1 MGEIK
6 KFKRVLVA
14 NRGEIAIR
22 VFRACRE
29 LGIRTVAIYSEEDKN
44 SLFRTKADEA
54 YQIGKGKTPV
64 GAYLSI
70 DEIIALAKAKG
81 VDAIHPGYGF
91 LAENEEFAKT
101 CAEAGIEFIGPTAEM
116 MNQLG
121 DKIQSKIVAH
131 SVGVPTVPGVEK
143 AIETEA
149 EALEFANSCGYPVML
164 KAAAG
169 GGGRGMRIV
178 RSEEELL
185 PQFRSARSE
194 AAKAFGIDD
203 IFIEKYLENPK
214 HIEVQILG
222 DKQGNIIHLF
232 ERDCSIQ
239 RRHQKV
245 IEFTPALC
253 LTDEQREAICADAIK
268 IAEAV
273 NYRSAGTVEF
283 LLDHTTGKHYFIEM
297 NPRIQVEHTV
307 TEMVTGID
315 IVQAQILIAEGHSLD
330 SKEINIKS
338 QDDIKVT
345 GHAIQCRITTED
357 PSNDFMPD
365 TGTIESYRSPGGF
378 GIRLDGG
385 NGFQGSTITPFY
397 DSLLLKVTAFS
408 RSFDDTRRKAIRAL
422 GETIIKG
429 VKTNIPF
436 MLNVLNHP
444 TFAAGECDTGFIANT
459 PDLLDIGKVQDTELK
474 VIEFLGNKFVNETK
488 GKKRSYNVPVF
499 PKFKAEELPELQGRG
514 TKQLFDEMGAKDFTQ
529 WVRKQQR
536 LFITDT
542 TMRDA
547 QQSLMATRVRTVDM
561 EKIAPAVS
569 VYGRKLFSL
578 EVWGG
583 ATFDTAYRFLKEDPW
598 ERMEVLRE
606 KCPNILLQML
616 IRGANAVGYKNY
628 PDNVIREFVKQSAK
642 VGVDV
647 FRIFDSLNWI
657 QGMEVALDETLN
669 QGMIAEPCLC
679 YTGDILDPSRTKYT
693 LDYYVRMAKELEKRG
708 AHILGIKDM
717 SGLLKPTAASKLIG
731 MLKQEIGIPIHLHTH
746 DTSGNGVATVLMA
759 AQAGVDIVDAA
770 FNSMSGLTSQPALN
784 SIVASLQ
791 NSDRD
796 TGLDSDGLQKI
807 SEYWRD
813 VRPVYKEFESE
824 LQTASAE
831 IYKYEIPGGQYSNLQ
846 AQVESFGLGHKL
858 KEVKDMYKAV
868 NMMLG
873 DIVKVTPSSK
883 VVGDLA
889 IFMVQNG
896 LTPENIVEKGAN
908 IDFPDST
915 VSYFEGMMGQPEGG
929 FPEDIQ
935 KVVLKDKKPITCRPG
950 ELLEPEDFEAIRKK
964 LQDELE
970 LEGTDREVIS
980 YALYPK
986 VFEDYVKSIRKEGSF
1001 RHMGSDIFFHSLE
1014 EGETCEVKVA
1024 DGVQLMVKLQEVR
1037 PVDNDGF
1044 REAIFEVNGNRR
1056 IIKIKDKTVTVNSSN
1071 SVLYANEDN
1080 PMEVGAN
1087 IPGNIIKVLV
1097 KEGETVA
1104 ANQPIAVIEAM
1115 KMETNIIA
1123 REGGV
1128 VERIY
1133 VSEGQQV
1140 KAGEMVAK
1148 LK

>member
-22 VFRACRE
+22 VIRACKE
-29 LGIRTVAIYSEEDKN
+29 LGIRTVAIYSEEDKHT
-44 SLFRTKADEA
+44 LFRTKADEA

-64 GAYLSI
+64 GAYLGI

-91 LAENEEFAKT
+91 LSENVEFAQACEK
-101 CAEAGIEFIGPTAEM
+101 EGIEFIGPTSEM
-116 MNQLG
+116 MDNLG
-121 DKIQSKIVAH
+121 DKIKSKLVAK
-131 SVGVPTVPGVEK
+131 SVGVSTVPGVEK
-143 AIETEA
+143 AIQTEKEA
-149 EALEFANSCGYPVML
+149 EEFAESCGYPVIL

-178 RSEEELL
+178 RSKEELL

-222 DKQGNIIHLF
+222 DKEGNIIHLY

-253 LTDEQREAICADAIK
+253 LTEEQRQAICEDALK
-268 IAEAV
+268 IAKSV

-283 LLDHTTGKHYFIEM
+283 LVDKDGTHYFIEM

-307 TEMVTGID
+307 TEIVTGVD
-315 IVQAQILIAEGHSLD
+315 IVQAQILIAEGHTLA
-330 SKEINIKS
+330 SKEINIPS
-338 QDDIKVT
+338 QSSVKVS

-357 PSNDFMPD
+357 PVNSFMPD
-365 TGTIESYRSPGGF
+365 TGVIETYRSPGGF

-385 NGFQGSTITPFY
+385 NGFQGAEIMPFY
-397 DSLLLKVTAFS
+397 DSLLVKVTAFANTFNDA
-408 RSFDDTRRKAIRAL
+408 RNKAIRAL
-422 GETIIKG
+422 RETEIKG
-429 VKTNIPF
+429 VKTNIIF
-436 MLNVLNHP
+436 MLNVLNHD
-444 TFAAGECDTGFIANT
+444 TFARGLCDTGFIANT
-459 PDLLDIGKVQDTELK
+459 PELLDIGKTEDNQLK
-474 VIEFLGNKFVNETK
+474 VIEYLGNKYVNETHGDK
-488 GKKRSYNVPVF
+488 PSLNIPVVP
-499 PKFKAEELPELQGRG
+499 KIDEKSIEELRGRG
-514 TKQLFDEMGAKDFTQ
+514 TKQLFDEMGAEKFAK
-529 WVRKQQR
+529 WVRQQQR
-536 LFITDT
+536 LFVTDT

-569 VYGRKLFSL
+569 VYGRNLFSL
-578 EVWGG
+578 EMWGG

-598 ERMEVLRE
+598 ERLEMLRE
-606 KCPNILLQML
+606 QCPNILLQML
-616 IRGANAVGYKNY
+616 LRGANAVGYKNY
-628 PDNVIREFVKQSAK
+628 PDNVIRMFVKESAK
-642 VGVDV
+642 AGIDL

-657 QGMEVALDETLN
+657 QGMEIALDETLN
-669 QGMIAEPCLC
+669 QDMLAEPCLC
-679 YTGDILDPSRTKYT
+679 YTGDILDPSKTKYT
-693 LDYYVRMAKELEKRG
+693 LSYYVKMAKQLEKRG

-717 SGLLKPTAASKLIG
+717 SGLLKPTAAAKLVG
-731 MLKQEIGIPIHLHTH
+731 ALKQEIGIPVHLHTH

-770 FNSMSGLTSQPALN
+770 VNSMSGLTSQPALN
-784 SIVASLQ
+784 SIVAALQ
-791 NSDRD
+791 HSDRD
-796 TGLDSDGLQKI
+796 TGLDTDGLQRI
-807 SEYWRD
+807 SEYWKD
-813 VRPVYKEFESE
+813 VRPVYGKFESE
-824 LQTASAE
+824 LVTSTAE

-858 KEVKDMYKAV
+858 SDVKDMYKSV
-868 NMMLG
+868 NQMLG

-896 LTPENIVEKGAN
+896 LTPENILEKGQG

-929 FPEDIQ
+929 FPKDIQ
-935 KVVLKDKKPITCRPG
+935 KLVLKDKEPITCRPG
-950 ELLEPEDFEAIRKK
+950 ELLEPEDFEAIRKH
-964 LQDELE
+964 LIDDLE

-980 YALYPK
+980 YAIYPK
-986 VFEDYVKSIRKEGSF
+986 VFEDYVKSIRNDGNF
-1001 RHMGSDIFFHSLE
+1001 RHMGSDVFFHSLA
-1014 EGETCEVKVA
+1014 EGETCEVKLEEGKV
-1024 DGVQLMVKLQEVR
+1024 LIVKLHEVR
-1037 PVDNDGF
+1037 PVNNEGF
-1044 REAIFEVNGNRR
+1044 REAIFEVDGNRR
-1056 IIKIKDKTVTVNSSN
+1056 IIRIKDKSVTVNSTT
-1071 SVLYANEDN
+1071 SVLYADEEN
-1080 PMEVGAN
+1080 PMEIGAN

-1097 KEGETVA
+1097 KEGEKVE

-1115 KMETNIIA
+1115 KMETNILA
-1123 REGGV
+1123 QASGT

-1133 VSEGQQV
+1133 ISEGQQV

>member
-22 VFRACRE
+22 VFRACQE
-29 LGIRTVAIYSEEDKN
+29 LGIRTVAVYSEEDKN
-44 SLFRTKADEA
+44 TLFRTKADES

-64 GAYLSI
+64 GAYLGI

-91 LAENEEFAKT
+91 LAENVEFAKA
-101 CAEAGIEFIGPTAEM
+101 CASAGIEFIGPTAEM
-116 MNQLG
+116 MDRLG
-121 DKIQSKIVAH
+121 DKIKSKIVAN
-131 SVGVPTVPGVEK
+131 SVGVPTIPGVEK
-143 AIETEA
+143 AIETEE
-149 EALEFANSCGYPVML
+149 EALQFAESCGYPVML

-178 RSEEELL
+178 RSKEELL

-222 DKQGNIIHLF
+222 DKEGNIVHLY

-253 LTDEQREAICADAIK
+253 LTEEQREAICNDAIK
-268 IAEAV
+268 IAQAV

-283 LLDHTTGKHYFIEM
+283 LLDKTGKHYFIEM

-307 TEMVTGID
+307 SEIVTGVD
-315 IVQAQILIAEGHSLD
+315 IVQAQILVAQGYTLD
-330 SKEINIKS
+330 SPEIAIPG
-338 QDDIKVT
+338 QDSIKVT

-357 PSNDFMPD
+357 PVNDFMPD
-365 TGTIESYRSPGGF
+365 TGIIENYRSPGGF

-385 NGFQGSTITPFY
+385 NGFEGSEITPFY
-397 DSLLLKVTAFS
+397 DSLLVKVTAFS
-408 RSFDDTRRKAIRAL
+408 RTFEDARRKAIRAL
-422 GETIIKG
+422 RETKIKG
-429 VKTNIPF
+429 VKTNIMF

-459 PDLLDIGKVQDTELK
+459 PELLQIDKVEDTELK

-488 GKKRSYNVPVF
+488 GEKKSFNVPVF
-499 PKFKAEELPELQGRG
+499 PKFKPEELKELQGRG

-569 VYGRKLFSL
+569 VYGRNLFSL
-578 EVWGG
+578 EMWGG

-598 ERMEVLRE
+598 ERLEVLRE
-606 KCPNILLQML
+606 KCPNILMQML
-616 IRGANAVGYKNY
+616 LRGANAVGYKNY

-642 VGVDV
+642 AGIDV

-669 QGMIAEPCLC
+669 QGMVAEPCLC
-679 YTGDILDPSRTKYT
+679 YTGDILDSSKTKYT
-693 LDYYVRMAKELEKRG
+693 LSYYVKMAKELEKRG

-717 SGLLKPTAASKLIG
+717 SGLLKPTAASKLVG
-731 MLKQEIGIPIHLHTH
+731 ALKQEIGIPIHLHTH

-791 NSDRD
+791 HSDRD

-813 VRPVYKEFESE
+813 VRPVYKDFESE

-868 NMMLG
+868 NQMLG

-889 IFMVQNG
+889 IFMVQND
-896 LTPENIVEKGAN
+896 LTPENIVEKGAS

-935 KVVLKDKKPITCRPG
+935 KVVLKGKEPITCRPG

-964 LQDELE
+964 LQDELD

-986 VFEDYVKSIRKEGSF
+986 VFEDYVKSIRKDGNF
-1001 RHMGSDIFFHSLE
+1001 RYMGSDIFFHSLE
-1014 EGETCEVKVA
+1014 EGETCEVKLGEGKILIVR
-1024 DGVQLMVKLQEVR
+1024 LQEVR
-1037 PVDNDGF
+1037 PVDNEGM

-1080 PMEVGAN
+1080 PMEIGAN

-1097 KEGETVA
+1097 KEGEAVE

-1115 KMETNIIA
+1115 KMETNILA
-1123 REGGV
+1123 AAAGT

-1140 KAGEMVAK
+1140 KAGEMVAQ

>member
-22 VFRACRE
+22 VFRACQE

-44 SLFRTKADEA
+44 TLFRTKADES

-64 GAYLSI
+64 GAYLGI

-91 LAENEEFAKT
+91 LAENVEFAKA
-101 CAEAGIEFIGPTAEM
+101 CAAAGIEFIGPTAEM
-116 MNQLG
+116 MDRLG
-121 DKIQSKIVAH
+121 DKIKSKIVAN
-131 SVGVPTVPGVEK
+131 SVGVPTIPGVEK
-143 AIETEA
+143 AIETEE
-149 EALEFANSCGYPVML
+149 EALQFAESCGYPVML

-178 RSEEELL
+178 RSKDELL

-222 DKQGNIIHLF
+222 DKEGNIVHLY

-253 LTDEQREAICADAIK
+253 LTDEQRKAICDDAIK
-268 IAEAV
+268 IAQAV
-273 NYRSAGTVEF
+273 DYRSAGTVEF
-283 LLDHTTGKHYFIEM
+283 LVDKTGKHYFIEM

-307 TEMVTGID
+307 SEIVTGVD
-315 IVQAQILIAEGHSLD
+315 IVQAQILVAEGYTLD
-330 SKEINIKS
+330 SPEIAIPNQES
-338 QDDIKVT
+338 IKVT

-357 PSNDFMPD
+357 PVNGFMPD
-365 TGTIESYRSPGGF
+365 TGVIENYRSPGGF

-385 NGFQGSTITPFY
+385 NGFEGSEITPFY
-397 DSLLLKVTAFS
+397 DSLLVKVTAFS
-408 RSFDDTRRKAIRAL
+408 RTFEDTRRKAIRAL
-422 GETIIKG
+422 RETTIKG
-429 VKTNIPF
+429 VKTNIMF

-444 TFAAGECDTGFIANT
+444 TFAAGQCDTGFIANT
-459 PDLLDIGKVQDTELK
+459 PELLEIDKVEDTELK

-488 GKKRSYNVPVF
+488 GNKKSYNVPVF
-499 PKFKAEELPELQGRG
+499 PKFKPDELKELRGRG

-529 WVRKQQR
+529 WIRKQQR
-536 LFITDT
+536 LFVTDT

-569 VYGRKLFSL
+569 VYGRNLFSL
-578 EVWGG
+578 EMWGG

-598 ERMEVLRE
+598 ERLEVLRE
-606 KCPNILLQML
+606 KCPNILMQML
-616 IRGANAVGYKNY
+616 LRGANAVGYKNY
-628 PDNVIREFVKQSAK
+628 PDNVIREFVKQAAK
-642 VGVDV
+642 TGIDV

-679 YTGDILDPSRTKYT
+679 YTGDILDSSKTKYT
-693 LDYYVRMAKELEKRG
+693 LSYYVKMAKELEKRG

-717 SGLLKPTAASKLIG
+717 SGLLKPTAASKLVG
-731 MLKQEIGIPIHLHTH
+731 ALKQEIGIPIHLHTH

-791 NSDRD
+791 HSDRD

-807 SEYWRD
+807 SEYWKD
-813 VRPVYKEFESE
+813 VRPVYKDFESE

-868 NMMLG
+868 NQMLG

-889 IFMVQNG
+889 IFMVQNE

-935 KVVLKDKKPITCRPG
+935 KVVLKGKKPITCRPG
-950 ELLEPEDFEAIRKK
+950 ELLEPEDFDAIRKK
-964 LQDELE
+964 LQDELG

-980 YALYPK
+980 YAIYPK
-986 VFEDYVKSIRKEGSF
+986 VFEDYVKSLRKDGNF
-1001 RHMGSDIFFHSLE
+1001 RYMGSDIFFHSLA
-1014 EGETCEVKVA
+1014 EGETCEVKLGEGKILIVR
-1024 DGVQLMVKLQEVR
+1024 LQEVR
-1037 PVDNDGF
+1037 PVDNEGMRD
-1044 REAIFEVNGNRR
+1044 AIFEVNGNRR

-1071 SVLYANEDN
+1071 SVLYADENN
-1080 PMEVGAN
+1080 PMEIGAN

-1097 KEGETVA
+1097 KEGETVE

-1115 KMETNIIA
+1115 KMETNILA
-1123 REGGV
+1123 ASAGV

>member
-22 VFRACRE
+22 VFRACQE
-29 LGIRTVAIYSEEDKN
+29 LGIRTVAVYSEEDKN
-44 SLFRTKADEA
+44 TLFRTKADES

-64 GAYLSI
+64 GAYLGI

-91 LAENEEFAKT
+91 LAENVEFAKA
-101 CAEAGIEFIGPTAEM
+101 CAAEGIEFIGPTAEM
-116 MNQLG
+116 MDRLG
-121 DKIQSKIVAH
+121 DKIKSKIVAN
-131 SVGVPTVPGVEK
+131 SVGVPTIPGVEK
-143 AIETEA
+143 AIETEE
-149 EALEFANSCGYPVML
+149 EALQFAESCGYPVML

-178 RSEEELL
+178 RSKEELL

-222 DKQGNIIHLF
+222 DKEGNIVHLY

-253 LTDEQREAICADAIK
+253 LTDEQREAICNDAIK
-268 IAEAV
+268 IAQAV
-273 NYRSAGTVEF
+273 DYRSAGTVEF
-283 LLDHTTGKHYFIEM
+283 LLDKTGKHYFIEM

-307 TEMVTGID
+307 SEIVTGVD
-315 IVQAQILIAEGHSLD
+315 IVQAQILIAQGYTLD
-330 SKEINIKS
+330 SPEIAIPN
-338 QDDIKVT
+338 QEAIKVT

-357 PSNDFMPD
+357 PVNGFMPD
-365 TGTIESYRSPGGF
+365 TGVIENYRSPGGF

-385 NGFQGSTITPFY
+385 NGFEGSEITPFY
-397 DSLLLKVTAFS
+397 DSLLVKVTAFS
-408 RSFDDTRRKAIRAL
+408 RTFEDTRRKAIRAL
-422 GETIIKG
+422 RETKIKG
-429 VKTNIPF
+429 VKTNIMF

-444 TFAAGECDTGFIANT
+444 TFAAGQCDTGFIANT
-459 PDLLDIGKVQDTELK
+459 PELLEIDKVEDKELK

-488 GKKRSYNVPVF
+488 GEKKNFNVPVF
-499 PKFKAEELPELQGRG
+499 PKFKPEELKELQGRG

-529 WVRKQQR
+529 WVRRQQR
-536 LFITDT
+536 PFVTDT

-569 VYGRKLFSL
+569 VYGRNLFSL
-578 EVWGG
+578 EMWGG

-598 ERMEVLRE
+598 ERLEVLRE
-606 KCPNILLQML
+606 KCPNILMQML
-616 IRGANAVGYKNY
+616 LRGANAVGYKNY

-642 VGVDV
+642 AGIDV

-679 YTGDILDPSRTKYT
+679 YTGDILDSSKTKYT
-693 LDYYVRMAKELEKRG
+693 LSYYVKMAKELEKRG

-717 SGLLKPTAASKLIG
+717 SGLLKPTAASKLVG
-731 MLKQEIGIPIHLHTH
+731 ALKQEIGIPVHLHTH

-791 NSDRD
+791 HSDRD
-796 TGLDSDGLQKI
+796 TGLDADGLQKI
-807 SEYWRD
+807 SEYWKD
-813 VRPVYKEFESE
+813 VRPVYKDFESE

-868 NMMLG
+868 NQMLG

-889 IFMVQNG
+889 IFMVQND

-935 KVVLKDKKPITCRPG
+935 KVVLKGKEPITCRPG
-950 ELLEPEDFEAIRKK
+950 ELLEPEDFDAIRKK
-964 LQDELE
+964 LQDELG

-980 YALYPK
+980 YAIYPK
-986 VFEDYVKSIRKEGSF
+986 VFEDYVKSIRKDGNF
-1001 RHMGSDIFFHSLE
+1001 RYMGSDIFFHSLA
-1014 EGETCEVKVA
+1014 EGETCEVKLGEGRILIVR
-1024 DGVQLMVKLQEVR
+1024 LQEVR
-1037 PVDNDGF
+1037 PVDNEGM

-1080 PMEVGAN
+1080 PMEIGAN

-1097 KEGETVA
+1097 KEGEAVE

-1115 KMETNIIA
+1115 KMETNILA
-1123 REGGV
+1123 ASAGV

>member
-22 VFRACRE
+22 VFRACQE
-29 LGIRTVAIYSEEDKN
+29 LGIRTVAVYSEEDKN
-44 SLFRTKADEA
+44 TLFRTKADES

-64 GAYLSI
+64 GAYLGI

-91 LAENEEFAKT
+91 LAENVEFAKA
-101 CAEAGIEFIGPTAEM
+101 CAAEGIEFIGPTAEM
-116 MNQLG
+116 MDRLG
-121 DKIQSKIVAH
+121 DKIKSKIVAN
-131 SVGVPTVPGVEK
+131 SVGVPTIPGVEK
-143 AIETEA
+143 AIETEE
-149 EALEFANSCGYPVML
+149 EALQFAESCGYPVML

-178 RSEEELL
+178 RSKEELL

-222 DKQGNIIHLF
+222 DKEGNIVHLY

-253 LTDEQREAICADAIK
+253 LTDEQREAICNDAIK
-268 IAEAV
+268 IAQAV
-273 NYRSAGTVEF
+273 DYRSAGTVEF
-283 LLDHTTGKHYFIEM
+283 LLDKTGKHYFIEM

-307 TEMVTGID
+307 SEIVTGVD
-315 IVQAQILIAEGHSLD
+315 IVQAQILIAQGYTLD
-330 SKEINIKS
+330 SPEIAIPN
-338 QDDIKVT
+338 QEAIKVT

-357 PSNDFMPD
+357 PVNGFMPD
-365 TGTIESYRSPGGF
+365 TGVIENYRSPGGF

-385 NGFQGSTITPFY
+385 NGFEGSEITPFY
-397 DSLLLKVTAFS
+397 DSLLVKVTAFS
-408 RSFDDTRRKAIRAL
+408 RTFEDTRRKAIRAL
-422 GETIIKG
+422 RETKIKG
-429 VKTNIPF
+429 VKTNIMF

-444 TFAAGECDTGFIANT
+444 TFAAGQCDTGFIANT
-459 PDLLDIGKVQDTELK
+459 PELLEIDKVEDKELK

-488 GKKRSYNVPVF
+488 GEKKNFNVPVF
-499 PKFKAEELPELQGRG
+499 PKFKPEELKELQGRG

-529 WVRKQQR
+529 WVRRQQR
-536 LFITDT
+536 LFVTDT

-569 VYGRKLFSL
+569 VYGRNLFSL
-578 EVWGG
+578 EMWGG

-598 ERMEVLRE
+598 ERLEVLRE
-606 KCPNILLQML
+606 KCPNILMQML
-616 IRGANAVGYKNY
+616 LRGANAVGYKNY

-642 VGVDV
+642 AGIDV

-679 YTGDILDPSRTKYT
+679 YTGDILDSSKTKYT
-693 LDYYVRMAKELEKRG
+693 LSYYVKMAKELEKRG

-717 SGLLKPTAASKLIG
+717 SGLLKPTAASKLVG
-731 MLKQEIGIPIHLHTH
+731 ALKQEIGIPVHLHTH

-791 NSDRD
+791 HSDRD
-796 TGLDSDGLQKI
+796 TGLDADGLQKI
-807 SEYWRD
+807 SEYWKD
-813 VRPVYKEFESE
+813 VRPVYKDFESE

-868 NMMLG
+868 NQMLG

-889 IFMVQNG
+889 IFMVQND

-935 KVVLKDKKPITCRPG
+935 KVVLKGKEPITCRPG
-950 ELLEPEDFEAIRKK
+950 ELLEPEDFDAIRKK
-964 LQDELE
+964 LQDELG

-980 YALYPK
+980 YAIYPK
-986 VFEDYVKSIRKEGSF
+986 VFEDYVKSIRKDGNF
-1001 RHMGSDIFFHSLE
+1001 RYMGSDIFFHSLA
-1014 EGETCEVKVA
+1014 EGETCEVKLGEGRILIVR
-1024 DGVQLMVKLQEVR
+1024 LQEVR
-1037 PVDNDGF
+1037 PVDNEGM

-1080 PMEVGAN
+1080 PMEIGAN

-1097 KEGETVA
+1097 KEGEAVE

-1115 KMETNIIA
+1115 KMETNILA
-1123 REGGV
+1123 SSAGV

>member
-22 VFRACRE
+22 VFRACQE
-29 LGIRTVAIYSEEDKN
+29 LGIRTVAVYSEEDKN
-44 SLFRTKADEA
+44 TLFRTKADES

-64 GAYLSI
+64 GAYLGI

-91 LAENEEFAKT
+91 LAENVEFAKA
-101 CAEAGIEFIGPTAEM
+101 CAAEGIEFIGPTAEM
-116 MNQLG
+116 MDRLG
-121 DKIQSKIVAH
+121 DKIKSKIVAN
-131 SVGVPTVPGVEK
+131 SVGVPTIPGVEK
-143 AIETEA
+143 AIETEE
-149 EALEFANSCGYPVML
+149 EALQFAESCGYPVML

-178 RSEEELL
+178 RSKEELL

-222 DKQGNIIHLF
+222 DKEGNIVHLY

-253 LTDEQREAICADAIK
+253 LTDEQREAICNDAIK
-268 IAEAV
+268 IAQAV
-273 NYRSAGTVEF
+273 DYRSAGTVEF
-283 LLDHTTGKHYFIEM
+283 LLDKTGKHYFIEM

-307 TEMVTGID
+307 SEIVTGVD
-315 IVQAQILIAEGHSLD
+315 IVQAQILIAQGYTLD
-330 SKEINIKS
+330 SPEIAIPN
-338 QDDIKVT
+338 QEAIKVT

-357 PSNDFMPD
+357 PVNGFMPD
-365 TGTIESYRSPGGF
+365 TGVIENYRSPGGF

-385 NGFQGSTITPFY
+385 NGFEGSEITPFY
-397 DSLLLKVTAFS
+397 DSLLVKVTAFS
-408 RSFDDTRRKAIRAL
+408 RTFEDTRRKAIRAL
-422 GETIIKG
+422 RETKIKG
-429 VKTNIPF
+429 VKTNIMF

-444 TFAAGECDTGFIANT
+444 TFAAGQCDTGFIANT
-459 PDLLDIGKVQDTELK
+459 PELLQIDKVEDTELK

-488 GKKRSYNVPVF
+488 GEKKSFNVPVF
-499 PKFKAEELPELQGRG
+499 PKFKPEELKELQGRG

-529 WVRKQQR
+529 WVRRQQR
-536 LFITDT
+536 LFISDT

-569 VYGRKLFSL
+569 VYGRNLFSL
-578 EVWGG
+578 EMWGG

-598 ERMEVLRE
+598 ERLEVLRE
-606 KCPNILLQML
+606 KCPNILMQML
-616 IRGANAVGYKNY
+616 LRGANAVGYKNY

-642 VGVDV
+642 AGIDV

-679 YTGDILDPSRTKYT
+679 YTGDILDSSKTKYT
-693 LDYYVRMAKELEKRG
+693 LSYYVKMAKELEKRG

-717 SGLLKPTAASKLIG
+717 SGLLKPTAASKLVG
-731 MLKQEIGIPIHLHTH
+731 ALKQEIGIPVHLHTH

-791 NSDRD
+791 HSDRD
-796 TGLDSDGLQKI
+796 TGLDADGLQKI
-807 SEYWRD
+807 SEYWKD
-813 VRPVYKEFESE
+813 VRPVYKDFESE

-868 NMMLG
+868 NQMLG

-889 IFMVQNG
+889 IFMVQND

-935 KVVLKDKKPITCRPG
+935 KVVLKGKEPITCRPG
-950 ELLEPEDFEAIRKK
+950 ELLEPEDFDAIRKK
-964 LQDELE
+964 LQDELG

-980 YALYPK
+980 YAIYPK
-986 VFEDYVKSIRKEGSF
+986 VFEDYVKSIRKDGNF
-1001 RHMGSDIFFHSLE
+1001 RYMGSDIFFHSLA
-1014 EGETCEVKVA
+1014 EGETCEVKLGEGRILIVR
-1024 DGVQLMVKLQEVR
+1024 LQEVR
-1037 PVDNDGF
+1037 PVDNEGM

-1080 PMEVGAN
+1080 PMEIGAN

-1097 KEGETVA
+1097 KEGEAVE

-1115 KMETNIIA
+1115 KMETNILA
-1123 REGGV
+1123 ASAGV